1 LRPERR
7 ITLTLLFAAMA
18 AAGAGGPILDPAQAQ
33 TPPAAKNEKKP
44 DPRALKEVEARIK
57 REREAAAELAKR
69 TAGIRDEIQSLREK
83 LVRGAA
89 ATQSRETNLTQQES
103 ALRALETKERAAAAD
118 FKVRQRQL
126 ADTLAALQR
135 LSLRPPVTL
144 ASRSDDANDAVRS
157 ALLLRGLIPELEQR
171 AERLKQE
178 IEAYAK
184 LKDAIRAR
192 RGSVA
197 DADSALVR
205 ERQALTALI
214 EQKQTLLRETQQE
227 QEANTAR
234 LLALTQEA
242 ETLRDLIAKLRQ
254 DKGKAEPAPRTAA
267 LTEPDKGKIR
277 SFAAAR
283 GKLVLPAAGTP
294 ANRFGPE
301 EKFGELSK
309 GILISARTGAQAVAP
324 FDGQVVFAGVF
335 RGYGRILIIEHR
347 DGYHSLI
354 AGLARID
361 AKVKQWVLAGEPV
374 GTVGEQDAAKA
385 QPQGTP
391 RQGAQLY
398 VEIRHNGRPI
408 DPANWFL
415 PRKS

>member
-1 LRPERR
+1 MRPERH
-7 ITLTLLFAAMA
+7 IALALLLA
-18 AAGAGGPILDPAQAQ
+18 AASAGGTTLDVAQAQ
-33 TPPAAKNEKKP
+33 TQPAAKNEKKP

-57 REREAAAELAKR
+57 REREAAADLAKR
-69 TAGIRDEIQSLREK
+69 TAAIRDEIQSLREK

-118 FKVRQRQL
+118 FKVRQQQL

-214 EQKQTLLRETQQE
+214 EQKQTLLRETEQE

-234 LLALTQEA
+234 LAALTQEA

-294 ANRFGPE
+294 TNRFGPE

-309 GILISARTGAQAVAP
+309 GILIAARTGGQAVAP

-374 GTVGEQDAAKA
+374 GTVGEQDAATT

-391 RQGAQLY
+391 LQGAQLY